1 MNILPNTQYILSEK
15 CSASIALVDWPI
27 TFFARICA
35 TKFLSIRQSLTYYY
49 FYQVVVL
56 GGGSFGTAM
65 AVLLARNKADMNVT
79 LLLRDEHVCESIN
92 ERHVN
97 S

>member
-1 MNILPNTQYILSEK
+1 VQNIF
-15 CSASIALVDWPI
+15 C
-27 TFFARICA
+27 
-35 TKFLSIRQSLTYYY
+35 TYVNLLHTHY

-65 AVLLARNKADMNVT
+65 AVLLARNKADMIVT

-92 ERHVN
+92 EVHIN